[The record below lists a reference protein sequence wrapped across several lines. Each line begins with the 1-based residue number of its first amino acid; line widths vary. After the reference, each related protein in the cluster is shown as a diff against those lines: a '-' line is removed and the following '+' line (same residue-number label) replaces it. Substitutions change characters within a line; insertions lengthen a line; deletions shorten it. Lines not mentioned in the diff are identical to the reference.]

1 MAKSSSFPNRINK
14 ETSNVESSI
23 EHEEDDG
30 LSSSQKKNISDK
42 YAENLSWSKRAL
54 PEAFELAVTIEE
66 VKHDLNDIFLTTTKD
81 EFDLVQKKKN
91 IDEFNKVWHN
101 IANKH
106 ELWRLILKEKQL
118 KIDHEEK
125 INCYREIIK
134 KSTTAF
140 ASEKIVLEKLLAQEK
155 RDLTEIEAD
164 RLSILNKVDELKK
177 RIKLLVTVHE
187 LKLLKIK

>member
-106 ELWRLILKEKQL
+106 DLKEM
-118 KIDHEEK
+118 
-125 INCYREIIK
+125 
-134 KSTTAF
+134 TT
-140 ASEKIVLEKLLAQEK
+140 
-155 RDLTEIEAD
+155 
-164 RLSILNKVDELKK
+164 LSKV
-177 RIKLLVTVHE
+177 
-187 LKLLKIK
+187 